1 MWTLS
6 SARFNLHFMQ
16 YLTTGGMLYCNMQ
29 LLLAGHV
36 HWACFCH
43 HTHQIERS
51 YFELTYSCILD
62 PTGWHPLWF
71 PLQAVDLIN
80 KLMICSVCIIVN
92 NDHIKEVTIF
102 VFHFTS
108 LFNNILQFIFLQMN
122 ISSVRFTNCFVVF
135 YISELLIISV
145 FPTQNYSGL

>member
-1 MWTLS
+1 
-6 SARFNLHFMQ
+6 
-16 YLTTGGMLYCNMQ
+16 
-29 LLLAGHV
+29 
-36 HWACFCH
+36 
-43 HTHQIERS
+43 
-51 YFELTYSCILD
+51 
-62 PTGWHPLWF
+62 
-71 PLQAVDLIN
+71 
-80 KLMICSVCIIVN
+80 
-92 NDHIKEVTIF
+92 VTIF